1 MTVRKG
7 IPPAGEA
14 PQGADFWTLCPEVT
28 LGQVVPKL
36 CWELKIEKLC
46 FDKYC
51 TCFGRTGYIQSFVPK
66 NSMEFL
72 IILVEKFGLK

>member
-1 MTVRKG
+1 MNKKVSYTY
-7 IPPAGEA
+7 
-14 PQGADFWTLCPEVT
+14 QY
-28 LGQVVPKL
+28 L

-66 NSMEFL
+66 KYMEFL